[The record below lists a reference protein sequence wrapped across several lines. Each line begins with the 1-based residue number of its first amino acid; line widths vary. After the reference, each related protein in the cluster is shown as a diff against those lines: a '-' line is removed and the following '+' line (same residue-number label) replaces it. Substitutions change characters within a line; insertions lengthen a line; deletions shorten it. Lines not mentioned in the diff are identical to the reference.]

1 MKTHFSYF
9 SDFTQAPYLSICNY
23 GDIYDDGA
31 AGCYH
36 CTTTDVS
43 PDSILGPI
51 EDQEG
56 ETGICPHCHVDAL
69 VAHRH
74 MPEDPRDR
82 KKWLTQARWSSWDHT
97 KDEDF
102 KDDWLPRVIETFVE
116 AAHPSYQEEVYRD
129 YQGFCEE
136 LDRNQGF
143 CEELD
148 RNQGFCEELDA
159 ELDQLYNQWENQTPE
174 LTDGLLENYDMFLQD
189 ESRHIDQASLPQPKG
204 GFMARLALPYD
215 DDDLWH
221 DRLHVQHA
229 MGHVIG
235 SGARHLRRLIRKTG
249 CDDIQF
255 RSIIRDGDIYHDSD
269 LMSDNHFEIWGDAN
283 VLEVTSH
290 TLSRHI
296 RSRMTTYKRGY
307 YKNRIMDVFR
317 DICPEHLPDAP
328 NLLEDYL
335 EADRQGVPISELVD
349 DLKWNTYHRV
359 ITDFYQKFCPSK
371 VDDVGWLLD
380 RYWETLPELYR
391 AIVEKYQPTGCRVHM
406 CDSCDVHFCPNYPPS
421 EDHLICDDCADREV
435 EAQRERAP
443 LRLED
448 LGSNT
453 DPLDSGYDED
463 DWRPSTSIEQ
473 CDGWCYGLPQSARC
487 RECGG
492 D

>member
-129 YQGFCEE
+129 Y
-136 LDRNQGF
+136 QGF

-448 LGSNT
+448 LHTGRHWGSESDT
-453 DPLDSGYDED
+453 EPLDSGYD
-463 DWRPSTSIEQ
+463 
-473 CDGWCYGLPQSARC
+473 DGALAS
-487 RECGG
+487 
-492 D
+492 